1 MELQGV
7 PKVRSSKFMHH
18 SFWSKLHFYMKL
30 LEDVYFSIEYMYSE
44 FQLLACPFCFWMT
57 FCSRCCMK
65 WDTACR
71 PTDGPF
77 WAFLSPG
84 AQGPVQPPK
93 FNLGSWKKIYFGH
106 SSKKDNHP
114 CLLPQ
119 QDFVLL
125 YKFETSWAL
134 LGRISRGFLTK
145 SRASN
150 FKHFKQLFITLSGL
164 GLLTNVRT
172 SSLSLLFYI

>member
-44 FQLLACPFCFWMT
+44 FQLLACPFCFWIT

-71 PTDGPF
+71 PTDDPF

-84 AQGPVQPPK
+84 AQGPVQPPNNICLVYRQLEK
-93 FNLGSWKKIYFGH
+93 NIFWAFIQKRSSSRPPSTARFCTSLQIWDELGVTW
-106 SSKKDNHP
+106 
-114 CLLPQ
+114 Q
-119 QDFVLL
+119 
-125 YKFETSWAL
+125 
-134 LGRISRGFLTK
+134 TK
-145 SRASN
+145 QR
-150 FKHFKQLFITLSGL
+150 FF
-164 GLLTNVRT
+164 
-172 SSLSLLFYI
+172 

>member
-44 FQLLACPFCFWMT
+44 FQLLACPFCFWIT

-71 PTDGPF
+71 PTYDPF

-84 AQGPVQPPK
+84 AQGPVQPPNNNCLVYRQLEK
-93 FNLGSWKKIYFGH
+93 NIFWAFIQKR
-106 SSKKDNHP
+106 SSSRP
-114 CLLPQ
+114 LPQ

-134 LGRISRGFLTK
+134 RGRLSRGFF
-145 SRASN
+145 N
-150 FKHFKQLFITLSGL
+150 QLRGL
-164 GLLTNVRT
+164 
-172 SSLSLLFYI
+172 

>member
-44 FQLLACPFCFWMT
+44 FQLLACPFCFWIT

-71 PTDGPF
+71 PTDDPF

-84 AQGPVQPPK
+84 AQGPVQPPNNICLVYRQLEK
-93 FNLGSWKKIYFGH
+93 NIFWAFIQKR
-106 SSKKDNHP
+106 SSSRP
-114 CLLPQ
+114 LPQ

-134 LGRISRGFLTK
+134 RGRLSRGFF
-145 SRASN
+145 N
-150 FKHFKQLFITLSGL
+150 QLRGL
-164 GLLTNVRT
+164 
-172 SSLSLLFYI
+172 